1 MLDTSTCFSFAGS
14 EKEDLGKLGH
24 WLYQQV
30 AEMHASQQL
39 LLARSHGSGS
49 YTKILELVSRLT
61 DRGERLVIFE
71 NEAFRIVGIID
82 HVLNATDTPR
92 DSDIAKLALPF
103 FRDIGEFYTLARME
117 YRNAMGLKPYVRRCA

>member
-61 DRGERLVIFE
+61 DRGERLVILKTRPSGSS
-71 NEAFRIVGIID
+71 A
-82 HVLNATDTPR
+82 LSTTSLTPR
-92 DSDIAKLALPF
+92 TPPATATSPSWRSPSSATSVSSILS
-103 FRDIGEFYTLARME
+103 RGWST
-117 YRNAMGLKPYVRRCA
+117 AMPWG